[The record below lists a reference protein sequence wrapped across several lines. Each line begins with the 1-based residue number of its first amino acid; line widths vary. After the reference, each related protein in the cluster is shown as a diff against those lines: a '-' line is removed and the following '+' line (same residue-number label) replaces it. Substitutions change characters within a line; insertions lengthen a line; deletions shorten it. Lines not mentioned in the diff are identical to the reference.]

1 MFNQHVI
8 FIWNKLNKKI
18 MEYMNQEQLRI
29 PVIFLIVL
37 VAAGLL
43 FFFGVEYY
51 LDVKQSTSGQDILIL
66 CSIFGLAS
74 MFFLFLSLSGWYKT
88 RIKKE
93 KQEIANELLR
103 YESLSNATNDAIWDY
118 DIATGETYYNNHLL
132 VTFGYKAEDVKDNMT
147 WWRNNIHPDDRE
159 RVISAIEQKLKG
171 EVNTWQDDYRFRHQN
186 GTYRNVYD
194 RCYILRDD
202 RQQPIRLI
210 GSMVDITERRNKNE
224 DMVNMLLEKKN
235 KSGQQILELFEQKQ
249 KQIRTQLHEDVA
261 QDLAALKFT
270 LSAKKGK
277 GEKDVISQSIDHLNS
292 SIQKI
297 RNLSGNIYP
306 ATIEKFNLQD
316 AIKDLI
322 TKTENSTK
330 LKIDFFVDDQLALHR
345 YNKSSSYLLYR
356 IIELQVQNITVHAG
370 ANTAMIEL
378 HHEPDNK
385 LCLVVSDDGKGTDR
399 ETIQEGTGFAEMKS
413 SIEMYNGSLNFITA
427 KDKGFTLEVII

>member
-1 MFNQHVI
+1 
-8 FIWNKLNKKI
+8 
-18 MEYMNQEQLRI
+18 
-29 PVIFLIVL
+29 
-37 VAAGLL
+37 
-43 FFFGVEYY
+43 
-51 LDVKQSTSGQDILIL
+51 
-66 CSIFGLAS
+66 
-74 MFFLFLSLSGWYKT
+74 
-88 RIKKE
+88 
-93 KQEIANELLR
+93 
-103 YESLSNATNDAIWDY
+103 
-118 DIATGETYYNNHLL
+118 
-132 VTFGYKAEDVKDNMT
+132 
-147 WWRNNIHPDDRE
+147 
-159 RVISAIEQKLKG
+159 
-171 EVNTWQDDYRFRHQN
+171 
-186 GTYRNVYD
+186 
-194 RCYILRDD
+194 
-202 RQQPIRLI
+202 
-210 GSMVDITERRNKNE
+210 
-224 DMVNMLLEKKN
+224 MVNMLLEKKN